1 MKDQN
6 KKKEGIKMDF
16 ISNLKSMQKEVRTE
30 IKHIECHTW
39 NLQWRIDKS
48 LSLMNTLSTINSV
61 ILPLTYGSSKNKE
74 VENIYEENSD
84 LFREINKIFDK
95 LMEERA

>member
-1 MKDQN
+1 
-6 KKKEGIKMDF
+6 
-16 ISNLKSMQKEVRTE
+16 
-30 IKHIECHTW
+30 
-39 NLQWRIDKS
+39 
-48 LSLMNTLSTINSV
+48 MNTLSTINSV

-74 VENIYEENSD
+74 GENIHEENSD